1 MSVRIGIDTGGT
13 FTDLVAIDD
22 TTHETFVVKRPT
34 TPLQP
39 SRAVFEALGGL
50 SVSLAEASALVLGT
64 TLATNALLTRQGAR
78 VLYVTTAGFED
89 IPHLQRADKKDPYNL
104 QAVRPEP
111 FVLRADCLGVSER
124 VDHTG
129 RVLRAL
135 EPSSLQALGEQIEAR
150 LRYPGDRPVAI
161 AVNLLFA
168 YAYPDHE
175 RQIGAYLQHRFPD
188 IPITL

>member
-22 TTHETFVVKRPT
+22 STHETFVVKRPT

-50 SVSLAEASALVLGT
+50 TASLAEASALVLGT
-64 TLATNALLTRQGAR
+64 TLATNALLTKQGAR
-78 VLYVTTAGFED
+78 VLYVTTSGFED

-111 FVLRADCLGVSER
+111 FVARADCLGVCER
-124 VDHTG
+124 VDHLG
-129 RVLRAL
+129 RVVTPLTGTAL
-135 EPSSLQALGEQIEAR
+135 AALGNEVEAR
-150 LRYPGDRPVAI
+150 LRVSDGRPGAI

-168 YAYPDHE
+168 Y
-175 RQIGAYLQHRFPD
+175 
-188 IPITL
+188 